1 MPKNKKYKYL
11 VADKHEP
18 TQHWYCKNEK
28 EVIDVAQE
36 YYEYLFEDEIEGEFK
51 DDPCYPVTFEMAK
64 DFLEC
69 NDRPVT
75 NL

>member
-1 MPKNKKYKYL
+1 MAKNKKYKYL
-11 VADKHEP
+11 VADKYDP
-18 TQHWYCKNEK
+18 MQHWYCKNEK

-64 DFLEC
+64 DFLEY

-75 NL
+75 NI